1 VRKRAAGDKLRSA
14 PPGIEE
20 FLHHRHAAR
29 QLIILGSKLI
39 GFFHI
44 RVHGDAT
51 DGMKDVGDLACFH
64 ANRDWHL

>member
-1 VRKRAAGDKLRSA
+1 VRNRAAGDKLRSA

-20 FLHHRHAAR
+20 FLHRHAAH
-29 QLIILGSKLI
+29 QLIIPSGKLI

-64 ANRDWHL
+64 ANRDWYL